1 LLFGCCFF
9 GGLSASLSAAFF
21 SSLSSCLNLFV
32 NLWLGDGN
40 DWGLWV
46 CNQGG
51 VLWQNNVCS
60 GNNGAV
66 FEALEG
72 NFDLFWNVQNVSFNQ
87 QNVGISDEHQTRC
100 WLTNEGQWNFNFNLL
115 AALNGQQVEVV
126 HVQGKNVLLDAL
138 NHGQVLIA
146 VDLELQISVGAVV
159 TDQGVQLQDV
169 SCEVDWLGVGTVD
182 NTWNQ
187 VCATQTTCGTL
198 AEFVTCLS
206 FNYRTLCHVFLLQEN
221 CRKYLF
227 QVNSV
232 GRRALAKR
240 KNLPMNRVKVESSQV
255 SAYSS
260 RR

>member
-1 LLFGCCFF
+1 LFVCCFL

-21 SSLSSCLNLFV
+21 SSLSSCLNIFV

-46 CNQGG
+46 RNQGG

-115 AALNGQQVEVV
+115 AALNGQQVEVL
-126 HVQGKNVLLDAL
+126 H
-138 NHGQVLIA
+138 
-146 VDLELQISVGAVV
+146 V
-159 TDQGVQLQDV
+159 TDQGVPLQDV
-169 SCEVDWLGVGTVD
+169 SCKVDWLGVGTVD

-187 VCATQTTCGTL
+187 VCASQTPCGTL

-206 FNYRTLCHVFLLQEN
+206 FICRTLCHVFLLQEN
-221 CRKYLF
+221 CRNYLF
-227 QVNSV
+227 KSIQW
-232 GRRALAKR
+232 GGELLR
-240 KNLPMNRVKVESSQV
+240 KEK
-255 SAYSS
+255 
-260 RR
+260 

>member
-1 LLFGCCFF
+1 
-9 GGLSASLSAAFF
+9 
-21 SSLSSCLNLFV
+21 
-32 NLWLGDGN
+32 
-40 DWGLWV
+40 
-46 CNQGG
+46 
-51 VLWQNNVCS
+51 QN
-60 GNNGAV
+60 
-66 FEALEG
+66 
-72 NFDLFWNVQNVSFNQ
+72 
-87 QNVGISDEHQTRC
+87 
-100 WLTNEGQWNFNFNLL
+100 
-115 AALNGQQVEVV
+115 
-126 HVQGKNVLLDAL
+126 
-138 NHGQVLIA
+138 
-146 VDLELQISVGAVV
+146 SVGAVV

-240 KNLPMNRVKVESSQV
+240 KKPANESRQGRVIAGKCILIASITDLSSPDTNQATGRLKP
-255 SAYSS
+255 SP
-260 RR
+260 RRA